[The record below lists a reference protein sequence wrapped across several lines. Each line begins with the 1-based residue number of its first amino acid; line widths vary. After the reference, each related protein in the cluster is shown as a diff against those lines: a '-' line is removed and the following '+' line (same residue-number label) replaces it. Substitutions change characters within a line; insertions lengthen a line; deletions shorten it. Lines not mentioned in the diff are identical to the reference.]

1 MTDKEGAS
9 NVQPVDQLL
18 PELEGWGK
26 LSYRVSDAPPPV
38 NYHDWYV
45 RAVLIEL
52 RLIRKALEK
61 LEPQAQQTKPQAA
74 SPNVRSEEKHNPP
87 VETKTPAKK

>member
-1 MTDKEGAS
+1 MTDSA
-9 NVQPVDQLL
+9 NVQPVDQVL

-52 RLIRKALEK
+52 RLIRRALEG
-61 LEPQAQQTKPQAA
+61 LDNLPVGTKA
-74 SPNVRSEEKHNPP
+74 S
-87 VETKTPAKK
+87 KK